1 MHEYRVASGV
11 EKRDSHL
18 TETDRP
24 LTPPWTVGPHL
35 CDYRK
40 GREKK
45 RRKNTIVQKNAVGV
59 VVSGVVM
66 HPSVPLTVRTALYVG
81 KVAWER
87 GLFLVHVY
95 DACRRSSLHSGF
107 PVMPLSFVPDEE
119 AEEHG
124 GIHIVEWYQTQT
136 TCVTGSDVGL
146 GGRSRKKRTRGVRI
160 EVEEVVGLGANEV
173 VRGGWSA
180 TMYKG

>member
-1 MHEYRVASGV
+1 VIIGKE
-11 EKRDSHL
+11 EKEK
-18 TETDRP
+18 TP
-24 LTPPWTVGPHL
+24 LS
-35 CDYRK
+35 
-40 GREKK
+40 RE
-45 RRKNTIVQKNAVGV
+45 NATGV
-59 VVSGVVM
+59 VVSEVVM
-66 HPSVPLTVRTALYVG
+66 RSSVPLTIRTALYVG

-95 DACRRSSLHSGF
+95 DACGRSSLHSGF